1 MKKLYSFNTRVILGI
16 YRSFY
21 LNTTRLMEDG
31 KIGLK
36 KNICKSFLYQVID
49 IKSLCW
55 HLTNIFDSEQYKFHT
70 TA

>member
-36 KNICKSFLYQVID
+36 KNICKSFLYQVCKCETGICLWMALAD
-49 IKSLCW
+49 NVVITKLR
-55 HLTNIFDSEQYKFHT
+55 H
-70 TA
+70 